1 MKQRSFISY
10 RHHLK
15 LLRLKK
21 KHFHDIDLL
30 GWMMHV
36 KAHTLQNANEIKK
49 TDDMKM
55 TSILFHVL
63 AASL

>member
-1 MKQRSFISY
+1 
-10 RHHLK
+10 
-15 LLRLKK
+15 
-21 KHFHDIDLL
+21 
-30 GWMMHV
+30 MHV